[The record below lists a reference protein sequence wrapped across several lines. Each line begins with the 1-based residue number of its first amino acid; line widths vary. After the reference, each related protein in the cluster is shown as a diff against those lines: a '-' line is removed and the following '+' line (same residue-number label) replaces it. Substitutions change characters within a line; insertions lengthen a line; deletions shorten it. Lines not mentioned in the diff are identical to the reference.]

1 MPLQMQKKAN
11 PKGSRTPSVQRL
23 KARKKKGSA
32 LADVRTPPKR
42 GADDAVPPSLS
53 HMRLSFP
60 YLIRSACAHGL
71 PITPRCEPYAPATS
85 PSLSLLFPK
94 APSLTWNGTL
104 GFTQGQVAVVQAEDG
119 RRGHREG
126 GNGHPHQ
133 PLPTCPPASS
143 FAGETWQT
151 IKRKT

>member
-60 YLIRSACAHGL
+60 YLIRSACAHGP

-104 GFTQGQVAVVQAEDG
+104 GFTQGQVAVVQAEDCGGIGCTSSWMEYG
-119 RRGHREG
+119 RIRVGFIVLGFAQYEG
-126 GNGHPHQ
+126 YMPV
-133 PLPTCPPASS
+133 A
-143 FAGETWQT
+143 
-151 IKRKT
+151 